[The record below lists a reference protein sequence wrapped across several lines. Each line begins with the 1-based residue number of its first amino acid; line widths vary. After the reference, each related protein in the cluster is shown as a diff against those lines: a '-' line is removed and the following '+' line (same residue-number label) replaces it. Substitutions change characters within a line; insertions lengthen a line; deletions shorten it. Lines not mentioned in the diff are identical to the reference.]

1 MENNKNR
8 IISRN
13 LDFIKP
19 FIHNNDN
26 KNIIQFKNLY
36 INSNKKILIEYY
48 LCNKIIAIIIFIEIK
63 FNYNHVIFKTYDI
76 ENIYINGIKNYKI
89 LDYLIID
96 CKNNNIDMISCLNQ
110 SYNKYFIDKY
120 NMKKE

>member
-26 KNIIQFKNLY
+26 KNIIQFKNIY
-36 INSNKKILIEYY
+36 INSNKKY
-48 LCNKIIAIIIFIEIK
+48 LLNMIYVIK
-63 FNYNHVIFKTYDI
+63 
-76 ENIYINGIKNYKI
+76 
-89 LDYLIID
+89 L
-96 CKNNNIDMISCLNQ
+96 
-110 SYNKYFIDKY
+110 
-120 NMKKE
+120 